1 MILGRQPNLLGPT
14 GAGSKP
20 PVPLRERFLAAAV
33 GGDLH
38 GLLEV
43 LAPDVTLW
51 SDGGGRLG
59 AAGRVVQGRDKV
71 ARLLAT
77 GSARYRT
84 ADLVIDYAEVNGGPA
99 ALVFMGGQLF
109 GVVVVD
115 LTEQG
120 DRVRA
125 VYGVF
130 NPDKLT
136 AVVGAVREHP

>member
-1 MILGRQPNLLGPT
+1 M
-14 GAGSKP
+14 
-20 PVPLRERFLAAAV
+20 AAAV
-33 GGDLH
+33 GGDLTA
-38 GLLEV
+38 LLEV

-59 AAGRVVQGRDKV
+59 AALRVVRGRDKV

-77 GSARYRT
+77 GAPRYTT

-99 ALVFMGGQLF
+99 ALMFMGGELL

-120 DRVRA
+120 DQVRA

-130 NPDKLT
+130 NPYKLT
-136 AVVGAVREHP
+136 ALAGAVREHPDTTKWGPQP